1 MRSYVPIPPRNA
13 LAIGSDEIRTVR
25 SVMPG
30 ERPRRDDSHSPREGL
45 LLLVLLLV
53 LLFGALGVAISPLFF
68 ILLVAVLLI
77 AGTGGRRWSSRW

>member
-1 MRSYVPIPPRNA
+1 MKGRIRGPRA
-13 LAIGSDEIRTVR
+13 EEIEMV
-25 SVMPG
+25 
-30 ERPRRDDSHSPREGL
+30 GL

-68 ILLVAVLLI
+68 VLLVAVLLI